1 MIKATVTVT
10 LKEEV
15 TDTHGQ
21 GVHNSLILSG
31 FSQVERVRYGRLF
44 TIRLEETD
52 RRIAYLKVRDMCEQL
67 LSNNLI
73 EDYEIR
79 IDTK

>member
-1 MIKATVTVT
+1 MIKATVIVT
-10 LKEEV
+10 LREEV
-15 TDTHGQ
+15 SDTHGQ
-21 GVHNSLILSG
+21 GIYSSLTLAG

-44 TIRLEETD
+44 TLTLEEAD

-79 IDTK
+79 ID